1 MKFYYEIEYMN
12 GSQFGGHNC
21 ACVRIVDDVLIL
33 EGFDLMCDF
42 EGDYNKHYWWQAE
55 KLIDIKSF
63 KFERMEE

>member
-42 EGDYNKHYWWQAE
+42 EGDYNKHYW
-55 KLIDIKSF
+55 
-63 KFERMEE
+63 